1 MGMTVMIDFH
11 NHVLIDV
18 DDGPQNTER
27 AVKLL
32 KQACAE
38 GVTEIIVTPHHLH
51 PKYSN
56 TIQCVEAKLLELQ
69 NNEEVKQLNINFYAG
84 QEIRLTDQII
94 TEIEEGTIKGINGSR
109 YLLIEFP
116 SNEVPYYT
124 HQLFY
129 ELQNKGYIPIIAHP
143 ERNKEISQNLD
154 VLFELIN
161 MGALSQLTSGSVVGA
176 FGKNIKKVALQ
187 MIDNNLVHF
196 VGSDAHDVEHR
207 PFLMDGLFQERKLK
221 KYHDELTE
229 FLTNS
234 QKMIGNKHI
243 SKFKPTQDYKQKK
256 WFGLI

>member
-1 MGMTVMIDFH
+1 MIDFH
-11 NHVLIDV
+11 NHVLIDA
-18 DDGPQNTER
+18 DDGPQDIEL
-27 AVKLL
+27 AIKLL
-32 KQACAE
+32 QQARTE
-38 GVTEIIVTPHHLH
+38 EVTEIIVTPHHLH

-69 NNEEVKQLNINFYAG
+69 NIKEVKQLNINFYAG

-94 TEIEEGTIKGINGSR
+94 TEIEQGTIKGINGSR

-143 ERNKEISQNLD
+143 ERNKVISQNLD

-161 MGALSQLTSGSVVGA
+161 MGALSQLTSGALMGL
-176 FGKNIKKVALQ
+176 FGKKIRNITFQ

-196 VGSDAHDVEHR
+196 VGSDAHHATHR
-207 PFLMDGLFQERKLK
+207 PFLMRSLFQDRKVK
-221 KYHDELTE
+221 QYHGELTN
-229 FLTNS
+229 FLTNA
-234 QKMIGNKHI
+234 QKVVRDVHI
-243 SKFKPTQDYKQKK
+243 SKFKPTQGYKEKK

>member
-1 MGMTVMIDFH
+1 MGMTAMIDFH
-11 NHVLIDV
+11 NHVLIDA
-18 DDGPQNTER
+18 DDGPQDIEL
-27 AVKLL
+27 AIKLL
-32 KQACAE
+32 QQARTE
-38 GVTEIIVTPHHLH
+38 EVTEIIVTPHHLH

-69 NNEEVKQLNINFYAG
+69 NIEEVKQLNINFYAG

-94 TEIEEGTIKGINGSR
+94 TEIEQGTIKGINGSR

-143 ERNKEISQNLD
+143 ERNKVISQNLD

-161 MGALSQLTSGSVVGA
+161 MGALSQLTSGALMGL
-176 FGKNIKKVALQ
+176 FGKKIRNITFQ

-196 VGSDAHDVEHR
+196 VGSDAHHATHR
-207 PFLMDGLFQERKLK
+207 PFLMHSIFQDSELK
-221 KYHDELTE
+221 QYHVELTD
-229 FLTNS
+229 FVMNA
-234 QKMIGNKHI
+234 QKVVKDKHI
-243 SKFKPTQDYKQKK
+243 SKFKPIQDYKQKK